1 MRVSAS
7 LAARLGALTLTDRM
21 NPTMSDLILKS
32 NGSAEED
39 YDVISDGRLVG
50 HIFKPA
56 AAPVGTPWMWVAFRR
71 RTGYAATR
79 ETAMQAFA
87 IVWYG

>member
-32 NGSAEED
+32 NGSAEE
-39 YDVISDGRLVG
+39 L
-50 HIFKPA
+50 
-56 AAPVGTPWMWVAFRR
+56 
-71 RTGYAATR
+71 
-79 ETAMQAFA
+79 
-87 IVWYG
+87 